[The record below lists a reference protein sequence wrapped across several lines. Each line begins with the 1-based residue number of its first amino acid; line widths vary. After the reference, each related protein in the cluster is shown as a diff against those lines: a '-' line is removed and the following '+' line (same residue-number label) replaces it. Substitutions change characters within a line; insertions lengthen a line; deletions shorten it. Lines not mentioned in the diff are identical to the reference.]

1 MIEERREKI
10 KKEKEKKRT
19 KRETHGICVLKFE
32 FNNVIR
38 KPKHGLKCNVLEY
51 MNMFTGFFNFLIDL

>member
-38 KPKHGLKCNVLEY
+38 KPKHGLKCNVLE
-51 MNMFTGFFNFLIDL
+51 

>member
-19 KRETHGICVLKFE
+19 KRETHGICVQKFE

-38 KPKHGLKCNVLEY
+38 KPKHGLKCNVLE
-51 MNMFTGFFNFLIDL
+51 